1 MQRREIRKVFFQQ
14 CLAAWVLASA
24 VVNVNAADTLVLDLP
39 LNPARAQPSE
49 PPVRRQP
56 DFKRTSPEHLP
67 YGSGYE
73 ARQGGRTGHGASGSA
88 RGGSGRRR

>member
-1 MQRREIRKVFFQQ
+1 MFFHQ

-24 VVNVNAADTLVLDLP
+24 VVNANAADTLTPDLS

-49 PPVRRQP
+49 LSVRRQS
-56 DFKRTSPEHLP
+56 DLKRTSPEHLP

-88 RGGSGRRR
+88 QGGPGRRR